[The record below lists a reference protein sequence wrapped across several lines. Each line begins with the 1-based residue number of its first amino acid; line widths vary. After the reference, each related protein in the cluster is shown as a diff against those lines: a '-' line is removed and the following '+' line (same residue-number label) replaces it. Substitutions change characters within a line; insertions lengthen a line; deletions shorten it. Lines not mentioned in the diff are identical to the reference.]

1 MRTFRLALLAI
12 LLMPSLAHTEIN
24 DQGQFMVL
32 GIGPAS
38 CGTWTKDRRQKR
50 ATTVFRGNGGPR
62 SAIVFWRA
70 RVRLT
75 P

>member
-38 CGTWTKDRRQKR
+38 CGTWTKDRRQ
-50 ATTVFRGNGGPR
+50 NGP
-62 SAIVFWRA
+62 AALANA
-70 RVRLT
+70 RWV
-75 P
+75 